1 MGNKDW
7 RQFDAVLIGAFL
19 ILCLIGCVEIYYS
32 TQVAGESPYLEKH
45 LLRIALGLLVFVA
58 VLWVDYRFVLN
69 HIWILYGLSLVVL
82 AVVLLVGVEI
92 HGSKSWLRLGGV
104 TVQPSELV
112 KLIIILAL
120 AKFLADY
127 PDRYL
132 RPATLLVAGLIAL
145 VPTGM
150 IVLQRDLGTA
160 LTMMP
165 VFIVLILLAGIRMKV
180 VALAGII
187 LLMLLAGSWFVLRDY
202 QKERILVL
210 ADPGRDPKGT
220 GYQTIQSV
228 IAIGSGGFTGRGLGE
243 GSQGALGFL
252 PERHTDFI
260 FAVVGEETGFLGAVL
275 VLLLY
280 GVMFQRGLAIA
291 METSDRMAMYASAGI
306 VALYA
311 VHLAINV
318 GMTLGLM
325 PVIGIPLPPLS
336 WGGSSV
342 VTACIAMGL
351 LINFRIH
358 RYTV

>member
-7 RQFDAVLIGAFL
+7 RQFDAVLIKGL
-19 ILCLIGCVEIYYS
+19 TILCLIGCVEIYL

-45 LLRIALGLLVFVA
+45 LLRIALGVLVFVA

-260 FAVVGEETGFLGAVL
+260 FAVVGEETGFWAPCWC
-275 VLLLY
+275 Y
-280 GVMFQRGLAIA
+280 CY
-291 METSDRMAMYASAGI
+291 MA
-306 VALYA
+306 
-311 VHLAINV
+311 
-318 GMTLGLM
+318 
-325 PVIGIPLPPLS
+325 
-336 WGGSSV
+336 
-342 VTACIAMGL
+342 
-351 LINFRIH
+351 
-358 RYTV
+358 

>member
-180 VALAGII
+180 VAVAGII

>member
-1 MGNKDW
+1 VGNKDW
-7 RQFDAVLIGAFL
+7 RQFDKILVGAFL

-32 TQVAGESPYLEKH
+32 TQVAGDSPYLEKH
-45 LLRIALGLLVFVA
+45 LVRLGLGMLLFVA
-58 VLWVDYRFVLN
+58 VLWVDYRIVLN
-69 HIWILYGLSLVVL
+69 HIWILYGLSVLVL
-82 AVVLLVGVEI
+82 GVVLLIGVEI

-104 TVQPSELV
+104 TFQPSELV
-112 KLIIILAL
+112 KLVIILTL

-127 PDRYL
+127 PERYL
-132 RPATLLVAGLIAL
+132 RPVTLLVAGLIVL

-150 IVLQRDLGTA
+150 IILQRDLGTA
-160 LTMMP
+160 LTIMP
-165 VFIVLILLAGIRMKV
+165 VFIVLILLAGIRKRV
-180 VALAGII
+180 VALAGVI
-187 LLMLLAGSWFVLRDY
+187 LILLLAGSWFVLRDY

-260 FAVVGEETGFLGAVL
+260 YAVIGEETGFLGAVL

-280 GVMFQRGLAIA
+280 GAIFQRGLAIA

-342 VTACIAMGL
+342 VTAFMAMGL